1 MFTLEFYETPN
12 RITPLEEFLNNLKMI
27 RRLSLEISKGVE

>member
-12 RITPLEEFLNNLKMI
+12 RITPLEEFLNNLRK
-27 RRLSLEISKGVE
+27 KGKS